1 MANVVLDCWLPFASF
16 DSLTMKSCAVDNT
29 EATGKASNE
38 DDKSIKVVD
47 DGTEG
52 RPVSLFKL
60 LSLARKERC
69 MLVIGLF
76 IMVTVEASGL
86 FIPILTAQAYDD
98 LVDTTLTP
106 DERMSNINWTMGLV
120 LAIHMGGVVLS
131 FLRTAIM
138 GIAGERVVARTR
150 NFVYSCILRQ
160 EVAFFDRTKS
170 GELVSRLGSDTALLE
185 EGTSLALP
193 EVVVGSTTVLVSI
206 AIMFWISPKLAGLL
220 VALVV
225 FIMAI
230 CVPFAILMGKLSKSY
245 QDVLGKAQ
253 TYSTEALGAIRTVQ
267 SFAAE
272 EREKERY
279 RHFIG
284 DPDRFTF
291 WWPTDCR
298 VHQTTYSIGFFKAL
312 TVMGFYTCIFGLGFA
327 GMFVCLWYGFKL
339 VNDGEISL
347 GKLTAF
353 QSYIFQIGASLGT
366 LSTYVAKL
374 IEATGAA
381 ARLFYLIERVPAIPT
396 PGDSNATGMDD
407 DEAPHP
413 PKKPKSLIGSI
424 DFNQVTFSYPARP
437 DVEVLRNFSLSIPAN
452 ETAALV
458 GASGSGEFSGRRM
471 QTVLASARLIASVQT
486 IRQKY
491 GGSLAATVLRRYKGI
506 YYD

>member
-1 MANVVLDCWLPFASF
+1 MNN
-16 DSLTMKSCAVDNT
+16 KEVDDI
-29 EATGKASNE
+29 EATGKASNKDE
-38 DDKSIKVVD
+38 KSIKITD

-69 MLVIGLF
+69 MLVMGLF

-86 FIPILTAQAYDD
+86 AIPILIARAYDD
-98 LVDTTLTP
+98 LVDTTLTS

-120 LAIHMGGVVLS
+120 MAIHMGGVVLS

-150 NFVYSCILRQ
+150 NFVYACILRQ
-160 EVAFFDRTKS
+160 EIAFFDRTKS

-225 FIMAI
+225 FVMAI
-230 CVPFAILMGKLSKSY
+230 CVPFAILMGKLSKSH

-291 WWPTDCR
+291 WWPTDRR
-298 VHQTTYSIGFFKAL
+298 VHRTTYSIGFFKAL

-381 ARLFYLIERVPAIPT
+381 ARLFYLIERVPAIPAPAGSSDT
-396 PGDSNATGMDD
+396 SMD

-413 PKKPKSLIGSI
+413 PKKPKSVIGSI
-424 DFNQVTFSYPARP
+424 EFNQVTFSYPARP

-452 ETAALV
+452 QTAALV
-458 GASGSGEFSGRRM
+458 GASGSGEFLVGCKLSLLL
-471 QTVLASARLIASVQT
+471 LALIASLSNQQAKV
-486 IRQKY
+486 RW
-491 GGSLAATVLRRYKGI
+491 
-506 YYD
+506 